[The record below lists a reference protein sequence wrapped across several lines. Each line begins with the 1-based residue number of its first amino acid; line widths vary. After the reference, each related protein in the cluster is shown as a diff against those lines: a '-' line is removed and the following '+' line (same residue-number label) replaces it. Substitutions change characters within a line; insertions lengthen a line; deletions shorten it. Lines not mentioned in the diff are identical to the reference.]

1 VPVECEASV
10 IWTGQAK
17 AECFS
22 IIKLLHT
29 LFIVFTPST
38 VALAIVS
45 DRHFN
50 CIFTPYKAARAVF
63 ACPQHVRTDTCC
75 FRGCLPASCA
85 CLLCF
90 QKIFFR
96 LFTANFGILFTC
108 LNCSI
113 QCMRYGASN
122 PSGRE
127 LQVRGPAAACDWCTR
142 TKTMHELATDG
153 E

>member
-1 VPVECEASV
+1 MRNHLLPVPVDCEASV

-90 QKIFFR
+90 QKKFSSLHRQFWY
-96 LFTANFGILFTC
+96 LVYMFK
-108 LNCSI
+108 
-113 QCMRYGASN
+113 
-122 PSGRE
+122 
-127 LQVRGPAAACDWCTR
+127 LQHP
-142 TKTMHELATDG
+142 MHEIWGFESVGARAAGKRTCSRLRLVY
-153 E
+153 